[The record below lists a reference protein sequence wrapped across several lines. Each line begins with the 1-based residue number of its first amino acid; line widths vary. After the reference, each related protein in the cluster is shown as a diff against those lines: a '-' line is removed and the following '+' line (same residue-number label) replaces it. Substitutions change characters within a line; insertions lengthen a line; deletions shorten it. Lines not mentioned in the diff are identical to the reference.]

1 MRDEYDEVLLGE
13 DKGEE
18 KEQWNLFKNIPRK
31 TESGSAAESKLLH
44 LGIKCLKLAT
54 VIITFTV
61 VLSTAVVSKSTLLF
75 MVSQVRLNTSRA
87 YCNKGFGVDDRQ
99 QFFVTLP
106 PEETTVWIWMI
117 MFSYWVPEIG
127 TFIRS
132 LRICCFKHWE
142 YPDGVEEFL
151 RLCFVECLPAIGS
164 AILVFVVFPEL
175 DVIKAAM
182 LTNAVCFIPAVL
194 LLFSKKTHQLS
205 IILDIF
211 AIVAQ
216 ASAAIAWP
224 ILEQKTELYLIPFAV
239 FCISIGWVK
248 NYMPQDCSLFCGWK
262 KKKSDIDEDDE
273 MADERENLKK
283 KLLDR
288 KKKTENDMY
297 FMYLIIAPIK
307 CVVFFVVAVLA
318 IWVKEGDGTFIFDMF
333 DDAFQSHKLVVN
345 ETIPPMLRT
354 SSIDYNDAI
363 PTGLERIRLTSVWVP
378 ITVFLI
384 NISSTYICYAFG
396 KFACKIMVQMYCFAF
411 PINLTVP
418 VLVTALIA
426 VVGNYYEDV
435 CAYSDIMPRYLFFNV
450 PPLTKVQDFLLQE
463 HSWVWLMWLFS
474 QTWIT
479 FHIWSNRDRKLSST
493 EVLFFK
499 PLYDAF
505 FIEQSLAMN
514 RRRIP
519 AGERHEESTV
529 VVDDEAV
536 VKVYACG
543 TMWHEDKEEM
553 VMFLKSILRMDEDQ
567 CAYRMIKEYHNVQL
581 PEYYEF
587 EAHILFDDAFVR
599 KKKDPEPRLNE
610 HVQRLIESVQ
620 DAASDAHATNVKIKP
635 PIIMQTP
642 YGGRIVW
649 TLPGR
654 NKIVA
659 HLKDSD
665 RIRTRKRWSQVMYM
679 YYLLGYRIMDNDELT
694 ESQIASIAGNTYILA
709 LDGDIDF
716 QPHAVQLLLDYM
728 KKNRGLGAACG
739 RIHPVGAGAMAW
751 YQIFEYAVGHW
762 LQKATE
768 HVIGCVLCSPG
779 CFSLFRASALMDVN
793 VMAKYTTESEEAKH
807 FVQYDQ
813 GEDRWLCTLLLQR
826 GYRVEYSAASDAYTK
841 CPEGF
846 NEFYNQ
852 RRRWMPSTTAN
863 ILDLLNDR
871 DHIVKVNDNIS
882 WLYIIYQMILMVG
895 TVLGPGTIF
904 LMLVGAFVS
913 AFKLSQW
920 ESFAWNLLPILVF
933 VIICAICKPN
943 TQLFFASIISAIYG
957 LIMMAVLV
965 GILMQIKDDGVMAPS
980 SLFFFFVALEFI
992 ITALL
997 HPQEF
1002 YCLKYGVIYY
1012 VTVPSMY
1019 MLLVIYSVFNMNS
1032 VSWGTRDTTVVD
1044 DDPPENADKDKD
1056 KKDTTGAKVKK
1067 HLNKFQAFFRSC
1079 FECLYWRER
1088 ELLQNI
1094 QQKLDTIERNQYNLD
1109 SPVEMRRPTKRP
1121 SAVPEG
1127 TKGPR
1132 SSLRSSNAPAVKSL
1146 SDFKEYE
1153 EDGSSEYAAS
1163 VVNIPED
1170 SWMDY
1175 FDGTAPERCAET
1187 WVLEK
1192 KEEDFWKGLIK
1203 TYLYPIDGN
1212 TVKQKAIGLKLKDL
1226 RDKVVMSFFMLNSL
1240 FVLTVFMLTVQK
1252 NVLHI
1257 DWPFNPKVNF
1267 TYRLD
1272 TNEFTI
1278 HQDFLQLEPIGFI
1291 FLIFFFMLMGI
1302 QFFGMVQH
1310 RFGTY
1315 CQIMANTYLNLIPT
1329 RSRSLK
1335 EIGKNELRDPKLFK
1349 KLIRL
1354 QGINDDEEED
1364 ADESANVKARKTAAV
1379 LAMKRGKKKRPTI
1392 YYLDEAF
1399 DKRIQNFKEGN
1410 FTEDIGVPR
1419 KTLHNLVGPQ
1429 SSQHANHRNG
1439 GASSA
1444 LQEDTAL

>member
-1 MRDEYDEVLLGE
+1 MKEWAKHFRMGQELLEDNERLGRPVEVIME
-13 DKGEE
+13 DKVALVEDEE
-18 KEQWNLFKNIPRK
+18 KQQWNLFKNIPRK

-44 LGIKCLKLAT
+44 FGIKCLKLST
-54 VIITFTV
+54 IIITFSV
-61 VLSTAVVSKSTLLF
+61 VLSTAVVSKGTLLF
-75 MVSQVRLNTSRA
+75 MVSQVRLNTSRP

-99 QFFVTLP
+99 RFFVTLP
-106 PEETTVWIWMI
+106 PEETTLWIWMI
-117 MFSYWVPEIG
+117 IFSYWVPEIV

-151 RLCFVECLPAIGS
+151 RLCFVESLPAIG
-164 AILVFVVFPEL
+164 
-175 DVIKAAM
+175 
-182 LTNAVCFIPAVL
+182 T
-194 LLFSKKTHQLS
+194 LFSKKTYPLA
-205 IILDIF
+205 IVLDIF

-224 ILEQKTELYLIPFAV
+224 ILEEKTELYFIPFAV
-239 FCISIGWVK
+239 FCISAGWAK
-248 NYMPQDCSLFCGWK
+248 NYMPKDCSLFCDWK
-262 KKKSDIDEDDE
+262 KKPADDDEDNE
-273 MADERENLKK
+273 MTNETENLKK
-283 KLLDR
+283 KLLER

-307 CVVFFVVAVLA
+307 CLLFFVVAVLA
-318 IWVKEGDGTFIFDMF
+318 VWIKEGDGTFIFDLF
-333 DDAFQSHKLVVN
+333 DDAFQTHKL
-345 ETIPPMLRT
+345 TIPPMLRT
-354 SSIDYNDAI
+354 SSIDYDDAI

-384 NISSTYICYAFG
+384 NIISTYICYAFG
-396 KFACKIMVQMYCFAF
+396 KFACKIMVQMFCFAF

-435 CAYSDIMPRYLFFNV
+435 CAYSEVLPRYLFFNV
-450 PPLTKVQDFLLQE
+450 PPLTKVQDFLFQE
-463 HSWVWLMWLFS
+463 HAWVWLMWLFS
-474 QTWIT
+474 QTWVT
-479 FHIWSNRDRKLSST
+479 FHIWFSRDRRLSST

-505 FIEQSLAMN
+505 FIDQSLAMN

-519 AGERHEESTV
+519 AGEHHQEKASG
-529 VVDDEAV
+529 VDSEDV

-620 DAASDAHATNVKIKP
+620 DAASDAHATNVRIKP

-679 YYLLGYRIMDNDELT
+679 IMDNDELT
-694 ESQIASIAGNTYILA
+694 ESEIASIAGNTYILA

-813 GEDRWLCTLLLQR
+813 GED
-826 GYRVEYSAASDAYTK
+826 RVEYSAASDAYTK

-943 TQLFFASIISAIYG
+943 TQLFFASIISGIYG

-965 GILMQIKDDGVMAPS
+965 GILLQIKDDGVMAPS
-980 SLFFFFVALEFI
+980 SLFFFFVAMEFI

-1019 MLLVIYSVFNMNS
+1019 LLLVIYSVFNMNS
-1032 VSWGTRDTTVVD
+1032 
-1044 DDPPENADKDKD
+1044 DKEKD
-1056 KKDTTGAKVKK
+1056 KKDSKGAKMKK
-1067 HLNKFQAFFRSC
+1067 HLNKFQSFFRSC

-1094 QQKLDTIERNQYNLD
+1094 QQKLDAIEG
-1109 SPVEMRRPTKRP
+1109 
-1121 SAVPEG
+1121 A
-1127 TKGPR
+1127 KGPR
-1132 SSLRSSNAPAVKSL
+1132 ASLRSSNAPAVKSL

-1175 FDGTAPERCAET
+1175 FDGSGPERCAET

-1226 RDKVVMSFFMLNSL
+1226 RDKVVMTFFMLNSL
-1240 FVLTVFMLTVQK
+1240 FVLTVFMLTLQK

-1315 CQIMANTYLNLIPT
+1315 CQIMANTHLNLIPT
-1329 RSRSLK
+1329 RSRNLK

-1364 ADESANVKARKTAAV
+1364 VGENVNVKARKTAAV

-1410 FTEDIGVPR
+1410 FREDIGVPR

-1429 SSQHANHRNG
+1429 SSQHTNQRNG
-1439 GASSA
+1439 TANSA
-1444 LQEDTAL
+1444 LQEDTVLEAFSICDWLTLKDIFGTSEW